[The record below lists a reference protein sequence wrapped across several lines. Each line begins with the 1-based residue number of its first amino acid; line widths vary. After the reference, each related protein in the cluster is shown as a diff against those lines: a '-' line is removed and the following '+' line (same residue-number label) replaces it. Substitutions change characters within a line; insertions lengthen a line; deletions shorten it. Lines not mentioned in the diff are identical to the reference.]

1 MNKGTAKYY
10 LFRFLIWRILIHVF
24 LVLLNHFILKAILG
38 KPLFLLFIGVIT
50 VVIDF
55 MFFHICMKKMF
66 FETYKH
72 ITIIPKFEKLTFGFS
87 LKAYLKIFGT
97 IMLIGISIGIL
108 IVFDCIIFG
117 DSIYYSLKYFHY
129 SLYPISYLVEL
140 FVINRTVKRTAII
153 ETKV

>member
-10 LFRFLIWRILIHVF
+10 LFRLLIWRILIHVF
-24 LVLLNHFILKAILG
+24 LVLLNHFILKVILG

-108 IVFDCIIFG
+108 IIFACIISG
-117 DSIYYSLKYFHY
+117 DFINTKYFHY
-129 SLYPISYLVEL
+129 SLYPISYFVEL